1 MFDNKRAMYAIDF
14 IQNLKH
20 TKGKWA
26 GVPFKLLPWQYEII
40 KDVFGTVDENGRRQY
55 QYVCLEIP
63 KKNGKSELAAA
74 IALLMTYGD
83 GEANGEIYSC
93 ASDRSQAS
101 LVFDVAHDMMKQSPA
116 LQKRT
121 KAQASLKQLTDK
133 VSGSVY
139 KVVSA
144 EAFTKHGLNISCCIF
159 DELHAQPNRDLWDV
173 MTTGAGDA
181 REEPL
186 WFVIT
191 TAGNDVNRTSIGWEI
206 HEKARK
212 IIAGEEKDPRWYCKI
227 WGVEPDFDGDIWD
240 EDLWYKVNP
249 SLGETI
255 DVERVRQQALSAKN
269 SEAEE
274 LNFRWLRLNQWVS
287 LKRVGWLPIS
297 LWDKTLGDWGE
308 SDLLGQECYVGI
320 DLSTTTDL
328 TALSLLFPPRDSHSD
343 WRFKFETFIPAEN
356 MRERERRDKVPF
368 STWVDGGYCHA
379 TAGDVVDY
387 GFIARMIEQ
396 LCSQYEVLWFCCD
409 KWRIEYLRQ
418 LLPEDIQDRFIEI
431 PQTMAGMSVAM
442 QELERLFR
450 AEEITHMVD
459 PLGRWTFGNVRI
471 ATDGNENMKPM
482 KSKAIERID
491 PMVALVNAMAGAQK
505 LELQTSIYETRG
517 LRVI

>member
-1 MFDNKRAMYAIDF
+1 MFDNKRAMYAVDF

-40 KDVFGTVDENGRRQY
+40 KDVFGTVDENGHRQY
-55 QYVCLEIP
+55 QYVYLEIP

-101 LVFDVAHDMMKQSPA
+101 LVFDVAYDMMRQSPA

-144 EAFTKHGLNISCCIF
+144 EAFTKHGLNVSCCIF
-159 DELHAQPNRDLWDV
+159 DELHAQPTRDLWDV
-173 MTTGAGDA
+173 MTTGSGDA
-181 REEPL
+181 RDEPL
-186 WFVIT
+186 FFVIT

-212 IIAGEEKDPRWYCKI
+212 IISGEIEDPRWYCKI

-240 EDLWYKVNP
+240 EELWYKVNP

-255 DVERVRQQALSAKN
+255 DVSRVRQQALSAKN

-274 LNFRWLRLNQWVS
+274 MNFRWLRLNQWVS
-287 LKRVGWLPIS
+287 LKHVGWMPIT
-297 LWDKTLGDWGE
+297 LWDKTVGKWGE

-328 TALSLLFPPRDSHSD
+328 TALAILFPPRDSHSD
-343 WRFKFETFIPAEN
+343 WRFKFETFIPSEN
-356 MRERERRDKVPF
+356 MKERERRDKVPF
-368 STWVDGGYCHA
+368 STWVDGGFCHA

-387 GFIARMIEQ
+387 GYIARTIQ
-396 LCSQYEVLWFCCD
+396 QICSQYNVRYFCCD

-418 LLPEDIQDRFIEI
+418 LLPEDIQDQFIEI
-431 PQTMAGMSVAM
+431 PQTMSGMSVGM

-450 AEEITHMVD
+450 AEEITHLND

-491 PMVALVNAMAGAQK
+491 PMVALVNAMAGAMK
-505 LELQTSIYETRG
+505 LEAQTSIYETRG
-517 LRVI
+517 MRVI